1 MDIKIAEQFLDEL
14 FSSLEAQETQSAAIL
29 QFLKEHGNAT
39 DEQLAPYIEQAS
51 KASNVRWRAARL
63 RLMSLLSSA
72 VKGPEEAS
80 ATKPQPEK
88 AQAQKQDQ
96 EKAPHQPKQEA
107 EGASTKEKAPSPS
120 AKASSSEDRGESEAR
135 EDRSNEDR
143 SNAEASPKG
152 ESRQA
157 ASEEIA
163 QGPGKRDAA

>member
-72 VKGPEEAS
+72 PRRPWRLSKS
-80 ATKPQPEK
+80 
-88 AQAQKQDQ
+88 
-96 EKAPHQPKQEA
+96 
-107 EGASTKEKAPSPS
+107 STKSK
-120 AKASSSEDRGESEAR
+120 
-135 EDRSNEDR
+135 RSFT
-143 SNAEASPKG
+143 
-152 ESRQA
+152 
-157 ASEEIA
+157 
-163 QGPGKRDAA
+163 

>member
-39 DEQLAPYIEQAS
+39 DEQLAPYMEQAS

-72 VKGPEEAS
+72 VKGAEEAS
-80 ATKPQPEK
+80 AKKPQPEK

-107 EGASTKEKAPSPS
+107 EGASTKEKAPWPS
-120 AKASSSEDRGESEAR
+120 AKASSSEDRGEGVAR
-135 EDRSNEDR
+135 EDR

-152 ESRQA
+152 ESRQG
-157 ASEEIA
+157 ASEDISQE
-163 QGPGKRDAA
+163 PGKRDAA